1 MAPLSGVY
9 AKRPLCKGYLDEQF
23 YQLEELQDEASPN
36 FVEEVV
42 ALFFKDSLRLM
53 SNIDQAL
60 EKHPRDFHRL
70 DSLMHQLKGSVSSI
84 GALRMKNECTL
95 FKEHCDEQNIE
106 GYVTNVLNSLSL
118 SMFTCQRSFQKVK
131 REHAAL
137 RQKLETYF
145 QLLRQAGPAEKA
157 TRSGV

>member
-1 MAPLSGVY
+1 MEHSRQVGCM
-9 AKRPLCKGYLDEQF
+9 KRSLFDQGYLDEQF

-106 GYVTNVLNSLSL
+106 G
-118 SMFTCQRSFQKVK
+118 CQRSFQKVK

-145 QLLRQAGPAEKA
+145 QCNGGFQLLRQAGPAEKA